1 MLPSSQTISLY
12 ICYRPISN
20 PKHGQEHFKTG
31 QPGLKLAGFKAGW
44 LQTSHKLQVMLGYLQ
59 VGYTHF

>member
-1 MLPSSQTISLY
+1 MLPSSQTTSLY

-20 PKHGQEHFKTG
+20 PK
-31 QPGLKLAGFKAGW
+31 PGLKRAALFENWPARFKAGW